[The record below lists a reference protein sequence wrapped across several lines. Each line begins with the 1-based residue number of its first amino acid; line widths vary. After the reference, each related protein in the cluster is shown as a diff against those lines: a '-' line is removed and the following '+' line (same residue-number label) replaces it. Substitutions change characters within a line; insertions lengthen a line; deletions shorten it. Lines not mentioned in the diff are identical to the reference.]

1 MTVDSSH
8 RTDPAPAA
16 SQLAAVARSILA
28 CPDDVRLVVDG
39 VDDIAAGLE
48 NPEGADEASEGG
60 LDLRDIEGRPVFTC
74 PAGTPLALAA
84 ADGRN
89 ALVTLASGLGRPGS
103 PSRRASV
110 TLAGRLVVADR
121 EECPCCDRVR
131 DTICLELDFVLL
143 TYPSGEGHQLQQ
155 RVPLTAYSS
164 PAHQLNRGFL
174 QRSVEHANN
183 CHQDELR
190 QAIATTTDTRLRD
203 IVGVQLAGLR
213 AERVDVRWVDV
224 SGAHARRVE
233 FGRAAATP
241 AELGRL
247 LRDHLHDGIC

>member
-8 RTDPAPAA
+8 RTEPANAA
-16 SQLAAVARSILA
+16 QLAAAARSILA
-28 CPDDVRLVVDG
+28 CPDDVQLVVDG
-39 VDDIAAGLE
+39 VDDIAAGLDD
-48 NPEGADEASEGG
+48 ADGTGGGG

-74 PAGTPLALAA
+74 PAGTPVAQAA
-84 ADGRN
+84 AAGRN
-89 ALVTLASGLGRPGS
+89 ALVTLTSGLGRPGS

-110 TLAGRLVVADR
+110 TLAGRLAIADR

-131 DTICLELDFVLL
+131 DTLCLELDFVLL
-143 TYPSGEGHQLQQ
+143 TYPGREPGEQVQQ

-203 IVGVQLAGLR
+203 VVGVHLADLR
-213 AERVDVRWVDV
+213 PDRVEVRWVDV
-224 SGAHARRVE
+224 SGAHARTLE
-233 FGRAAATP
+233 FGRSATTP